1 MKFQPECFTMY
12 LSLVKCLFIDLQVA
26 GYSDEEE
33 YPDGEKYS
41 KEQNAA
47 TKGFF
52 VHFICQT

>member
-12 LSLVKCLFIDLQVA
+12 LSLVKCLFIDQQA
-26 GYSDEEE
+26 AAPESDEDE

-47 TKGFF
+47 TKG
-52 VHFICQT
+52 

>member
-41 KEQNAA
+41 KELNAA
-47 TKGFF
+47 TKG
-52 VHFICQT
+52 